1 MLKTLLI
8 RESEMQEYY
17 TVDINGKVIHVYI
30 EKGDDG
36 AIFTIEDHGVYLAD
50 VERATVLEELKTLSI
65 DFSSRRIFG
74 SYRPKE
80 INSVRVTNSLG
91 VANRYNKRFL
101 KL

>member
-8 RESEMQEYY
+8 RESERQEYY
-17 TVDINGKVIHVYI
+17 TVDINGKMIHVYI

-36 AIFTIEDHGVYLAD
+36 AVFTIEDHGVYLAD
-50 VERATVLEELKTLSI
+50 TERFTVLEELKTLSI

-80 INSVRVTNSLG
+80 INSARASNSRG
-91 VANRYNKRFL
+91 VSNRYKKRFL
-101 KL
+101 KS

>member
-8 RESEMQEYY
+8 RQSERQEYY

-36 AIFTIEDHGVYLAD
+36 AVFTIEDHGVYLLD
-50 VERATVLEELKTLSI
+50 GERVSVLEELKTLSI

-80 INSVRVTNSLG
+80 INSGRVF
-91 VANRYNKRFL
+91 NKQLRLRCRLKDRFPE
-101 KL
+101 